1 MKITY
6 VVANSPGKAE
16 LAQLD
21 YDPATLKPDE
31 ILMKNE
37 YSVISAGT
45 ERAWLIGEANHSM
58 QGFPYHPG
66 YSAAGHV
73 LAVGSEV
80 KNFKEGDRV
89 IISGGGHRSHTVK
102 REKLVHKITNDSI
115 DLAEAAFAYIVS
127 FPMLGVRKLRLDMG
141 ESVLI
146 VGQGILGLIAVQL
159 AGLSGAIPLIV
170 SDLDPARRE
179 LGLKLGADY
188 ALDPMA
194 PDYRDQIMA
203 LTDGRGVNAVV
214 EVTGNA
220 IALKQ
225 SLKCTAKMGR
235 ISLLGCT
242 RIPDAPIDF
251 YQDVHLPGITLIG
264 AHTSNR
270 PAEDSCHGQWSQQDD
285 YRTFLKFLGAGK
297 LQIRPIISEIVS
309 PHKATEVYDRLVKVK
324 NPPLGIVFDWN
335 QL

>member
-21 YDPATLKPDE
+21 YDPAALKPDE
-31 ILMKNE
+31 VLMKND

-45 ERAWLIGEANHSM
+45 ERAWLSGEANHPL

-66 YSAAGHV
+66 YSASGHV
-73 LAVGSEV
+73 IAVGRDV
-80 KNFKEGDRV
+80 TKFKEGDRV
-89 IISGGGHRSHTVK
+89 LITGGGHRSHTVK
-102 REKLVHKITNDSI
+102 KEQIVHKITDDSI

-159 AGLSGAIPLIV
+159 AGLCGAIPLIV

-179 LGLKLGADY
+179 LGLKLGADH
-188 ALDPMA
+188 ALDPAA
-194 PDYRDQIMA
+194 PDYREQILA
-203 LTDGRGVNAVV
+203 LTEGRGVNAVV

-220 IALKQ
+220 MALKQ

-270 PAEDSCHGQWSQQDD
+270 PRIDSCHGQWTEHDD
-285 YRTFLKFLGAGK
+285 HSTFLKYLAAGK
-297 LQIRPIISEIVS
+297 LKIRPIISEIVS
-309 PHKATEVYDRLVKVK
+309 PHKATEVYDRLMKVK
-324 NPPLGIVFDWN
+324 SPPLGIVFDWN